1 MSININIHLV
11 LQGHHD
17 KLRQLTAQKSENE
30 SVKKEFDV
38 LEGES
43 AIWKL
48 TGPLLVKQ
56 DRADAIANVD
66 KRIEFI
72 TSETSKVEE
81 LIRLQESAFEEKRMA
96 LVSIQEQIQS

>member
-1 MSININIHLV
+1 M
-11 LQGHHD
+11 
-17 KLRQLTAQKSENE
+17 
-30 SVKKEFDV
+30 KKEFDV